1 MKRKVVII
9 ILSILVFYLIYLAA
23 DLFKPLPIG
32 KKSIEIEIPK
42 GTTFRQ
48 AVEILS
54 KERLIRNKTLFIF
67 LGRIS
72 GLDRKVKAGFYSICW
87 PVRTLDIFKMLK
99 KGQIIEY
106 EITIV
111 EGDSMREIGEKLS
124 GRGILSKEEFKKLS
138 TDEDFLFFHDIDAT
152 TFEGYLFP
160 DTYRISKGMDPED
173 VISMMINRMREQY
186 SGELLEKTYKI
197 GLSERE
203 VLTLASIIEKEA
215 ETDRERPIISAVYHN
230 RLKKGI
236 PLQADPTSVYGVK
249 SFREK
254 ITGKDLRRKTPY
266 NTYIIKGLPPGPI
279 CSPGIKSITAALY
292 PAKVP
297 YLYFVSNMDGTHTF
311 SVTLSEHL
319 AAVRAQREKREKEE
333 KEKSE
338 EYTGTNE
345 DS

>member
-1 MKRKVVII
+1 M
-9 ILSILVFYLIYLAA
+9 YLAA
-23 DLFKPLPIG
+23 DLFMPLPIG
-32 KKSIEIEIPK
+32 KKSIEVEIPK

-54 KERLIRNKTLFIF
+54 KERLIRNKNSFIF

-72 GLDRKVKAGFYSICW
+72 GLDRKVKAGFYSICGSVS
-87 PVRTLDIFKMLK
+87 PLDILKMLK

-111 EGDSMREIGEKLS
+111 EGDSLREIEAKLS
-124 GRGILSKEEFKKLS
+124 EEGIISREEFERLS
-138 TDEDFLFFHDIDAT
+138 ADEDFLFFHDIDTT

-160 DTYRISKGMDPED
+160 DTYRIPKGMDPED
-173 VISMMINRMREQY
+173 AINMMINRMREQY
-186 SGELLEKTYKI
+186 SGELLERTYEI

-230 RLKKGI
+230 RLKKGV
-236 PLQADPTSVYGVK
+236 PLQADPTSIYGIK
-249 SFREK
+249 SSRKK

-297 YLYFVSNMDGTHTF
+297 YIYFVSNGDGTHTF
-311 SVTLSEHL
+311 SITLREHM
-319 AAVRAQREKREKEE
+319 AAVRTQREKREMEE

-338 EYTGTNE
+338 EYTGENGN
-345 DS
+345 S